1 MGATGEERDRLVFK
15 TIPAIFTF
23 CKSHYHEEKGFRGNH
38 GRVRVRVIEKFVL
51 TGVLAR
57 VLGQIL
63 ALMLVYLM
71 I

>member
-38 GRVRVRVIEKFVL
+38 GRVRVTEKFVL

-57 VLGQIL
+57 VLDQIL

>member
-1 MGATGEERDRLVFK
+1 MVM
-15 TIPAIFTF
+15 
-23 CKSHYHEEKGFRGNH
+23 
-38 GRVRVRVIEKFVL
+38 VRVIEKFVL

-57 VLGQIL
+57 VLDQIL